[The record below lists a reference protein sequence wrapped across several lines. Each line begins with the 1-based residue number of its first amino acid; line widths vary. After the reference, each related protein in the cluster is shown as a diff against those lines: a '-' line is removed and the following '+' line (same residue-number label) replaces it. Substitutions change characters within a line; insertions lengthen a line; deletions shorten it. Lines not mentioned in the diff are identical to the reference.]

1 MAVPPIRRVL
11 GAQLADGISRGNMWA
26 LLSMATAST
35 AVISFL
41 PSAQPHILGTVLGV
55 PESAQGRVVGLLG
68 FAAELAMIVSLA
80 WYGALADRFGRRPI
94 VIAGFALTAVGTAL
108 FPFAGNTTVLIA
120 LRVVFGL
127 GVAALNAM
135 LSTIAI
141 DYVRSRSRGKSYGLT
156 GLFGG
161 LGAVVAV
168 LVMVRLPQSLEAG
181 GLDPVGATRLAF
193 LLIAAAVLVVALLLW
208 LTLSPSGAS
217 ETATRVPLTRL
228 VREGLSLARDP
239 GVALSYAAS
248 FVARADL
255 AVVVGFMT
263 LWIVDHATSQD
274 GMSGAEALARAGAV
288 VGISQTV
295 ALVCAP
301 LFGWLGDRMPRQ
313 NLVILAQTIAALS
326 YLSTL
331 LIDDPLGGGMMV
343 VAVLIGVGE
352 IAGITTAGPLLAQQ
366 APAELRGSAFGVH
379 TLCGAVGIMIISM
392 LGGLLYD
399 VWRPA
404 GPFVLSGVSGLLVV
418 GFGLAVRRRVRPRPE
433 ADSVREASVLA
444 S

>member
-1 MAVPPIRRVL
+1 MTVPPRVL

-41 PSAQPHILGTVLGV
+41 PSTQPHILGAVLGV
-55 PESAQGRVVGLLG
+55 PESAQGRVVGALG
-68 FAAELAMIVSLA
+68 FAAELAMIASLA

-94 VIAGFALTAVGTAL
+94 VVAGFALTAIGTAL
-108 FPFAGNTTVLIA
+108 FPFAGNTAVLIA

-135 LSTIAI
+135 LSTVAI

-156 GLFGG
+156 GFFGG

-168 LVMVRLPQSLEAG
+168 LVMVRLPQTLESAG
-181 GLDPVGATRLAF
+181 HDPVTAARLAF
-193 LLIAAAVLVVALLLW
+193 LMIAACVLVVAALLW
-208 LTLSPSGAS
+208 RTLSRAPVSR
-217 ETATRVPLTRL
+217 TAGHTPLQRL
-228 VREGLSLARDP
+228 VREGVALARDP

-263 LWIVDHATSQD
+263 LWIVDHATRQG
-274 GMSGAEALARAGAV
+274 GMSSAEALARAGAV
-288 VGISQTV
+288 VGVSQTV
-295 ALVCAP
+295 ALLGAP
-301 LFGWLGDRMPRQ
+301 LFGWLGDRMRRE
-313 NLVILAQTIAALS
+313 NLVILAQTVAALA

-331 LIDDPLGGGMMV
+331 LIDDPLGAGMMV
-343 VAVLIGVGE
+343 VAVLIGIGE

-366 APAELRGSAFGVH
+366 APADVRGSAFGVH
-379 TLCGAVGIMIISM
+379 TLCGAVGIMIVSA
-392 LGGLLYD
+392 LGGVLYD

-404 GPFVLSGVSGLLVV
+404 GPFVLSAAFGLAVV
-418 GFGLAVRRRVRPRPE
+418 AFGLAVRRRVRPRPE
-433 ADSVREASVLA
+433 ADLAREAALTS
-444 S
+444 